1 MGKIYNALKR
11 AEKESKTIREKRQ
24 IFAHNRDNALP
35 ETNNESKQIKSY
47 EQKEQVKDIQHIT
60 DKTKLPDLKL
70 IPDGVAP
77 KKKETKKSSFL
88 SIFKKAERD
97 ITPGLLTNRNLFTI
111 QDPHSMAAEQYRIL
125 RARIL
130 SFGKAKNIKTIL
142 VTSCLPEEGKS
153 TVSSNLA
160 ICMANGINEHA
171 LLIDCDLRR
180 PTIHSIFGLN
190 RDAGLSNYLN
200 DDISLPQTLNKTE
213 VKRLTLIS
221 AGTPPGN
228 PSELLSS
235 QKMKDLIEEVRAR
248 YDDRYIIFDST
259 PVHQTPDPTILA
271 HHVDGIILVVKAGKT
286 NREIIT
292 KTLASLGREKILGV
306 VFNMAREPVKSY
318 YHNYD
323 YYYSTQ

>member
-1 MGKIYNALKR
+1 MGKIYDALKR
-11 AEKESKTIREKRQ
+11 AEEEAEILKANYRP
-24 IFAHNRDNALP
+24 HD
-35 ETNNESKQIKSY
+35 ET
-47 EQKEQVKDIQHIT
+47 VKDTTPPKNISQQCKTDEHILKARFAQG
-60 DKTKLPDLKL
+60 DKEKTKVHNIMPD
-70 IPDGVAP
+70 DASS
-77 KKKETKKSSFL
+77 KKKNVRFFTFSNPLKKEKKGVKQKPQTSKSLL
-88 SIFKKAERD
+88 SIHD
-97 ITPGLLTNRNLFTI
+97 S
-111 QDPHSMAAEQYRIL
+111 HSLAAEQYRIL

-130 SFGKAKNIKTIL
+130 SFGKVKSIKTIL

-180 PTIHSIFGLN
+180 PTAHSIFGLN

-200 DDISLPQTLNKTE
+200 DDISLPQTLNKTN
-213 VKRLTLIS
+213 VKKLTLIP
-221 AGTPPGN
+221 AGTPPSN

-235 QKMKDLIEEVRAR
+235 QKMKDLIEEVRTR
-248 YDDRYIIFDST
+248 YDNRYIIFDST

-292 KTLASLGREKILGV
+292 KTVETLGREKILGV
-306 VFNMAREPVKSY
+306 VFNMAQEPIKSY

>member
-1 MGKIYNALKR
+1 MGKIYDALKR
-11 AEKESKTIREKRQ
+11 AEKEAKILKANYRPHDE
-24 IFAHNRDNALP
+24 
-35 ETNNESKQIKSY
+35 
-47 EQKEQVKDIQHIT
+47 T
-60 DKTKLPDLKL
+60 DKDTTPPMNISQQGKTDEHVLKARFAKGEKERTKVHNISL
-70 IPDGVAP
+70 IPDDTSP
-77 KKKETKKSSFL
+77 KKKNVRFFPFSNPLKKE
-88 SIFKKAERD
+88 KKEVRQRPQ
-97 ITPGLLTNRNLFTI
+97 TSKSLFPI

-130 SFGKAKNIKTIL
+130 SFGKLKNMRTIL

-160 ICMANGINEHA
+160 ICIANGINEHA

-190 RDAGLSNYLN
+190 RNAGLSNYLN

-213 VKRLTLIS
+213 VKKLTIIP

-235 QKMKDLIEEVRAR
+235 QKMKDLIEEVKTR
-248 YDDRYIIFDST
+248 YDNRYIIFDST
-259 PVHQTPDPTILA
+259 PVHQTPDPTFLA
-271 HHVDGIILVVKAGKT
+271 QHIDGIILVVKAGKT
-286 NREIIT
+286 NREIII
-292 KTLASLGREKILGV
+292 KTVESIGREKILGV
-306 VFNMAREPVKSY
+306 VFNMAQEPIKSY
-318 YHNYD
+318 YHNND